1 MSSDTNLR
9 AALVQFREVNI
20 LKRSVSEDDRRECI
34 LRRGMIDWL
43 VAEKPPSLED
53 WIEGAPQR
61 LWAGTDKRQFNTY
74 GEAIIKLVRM
84 HSLGG
89 RAFRR

>member
-9 AALVQFREVNI
+9 RSLVQLREGTI
-20 LKRSVSEDDRRECI
+20 LSRSVSEDDRRACI

-53 WIEGAPQR
+53 WIDRAPER
-61 LWAGTDKRQFNTY
+61 LWAGTDKRQFDTY
-74 GEAIIKLVRM
+74 GEAIITLVRM